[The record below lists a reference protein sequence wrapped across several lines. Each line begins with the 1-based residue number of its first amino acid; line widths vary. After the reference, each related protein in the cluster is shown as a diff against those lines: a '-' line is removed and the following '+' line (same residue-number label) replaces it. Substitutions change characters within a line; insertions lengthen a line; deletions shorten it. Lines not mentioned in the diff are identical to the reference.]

1 MTDPM
6 FRPTP
11 NGVVAVVEL
20 SERDLDILLE
30 NLNWNSDLALRLQQA
45 ATMIRKMEALT

>member
-1 MTDPM
+1 MTTPM

-20 SERDLDILLE
+20 SQSDLDILLE
-30 NLNWNSDLALRLQQA
+30 NLKWNTDLALRLRQA
-45 ATMIRKMEALT
+45 ATMICKMEALT